1 MLKLLIV
8 VLYVSF
14 IFNIS
19 FCLLQIKADEDAPEI
34 QVTPY
39 TDEQLARIADDV
51 LKLMDTNF
59 DGFIEYAEYKT
70 GNL

>member
-1 MLKLLIV
+1 M
-8 VLYVSF
+8 
-14 IFNIS
+14 
-19 FCLLQIKADEDAPEI
+19 LQIKADENAPDI
-34 QVTPY
+34 QVAPY

-59 DGFIEYAEYKT
+59 DGFIEYAEYKM